1 MNDLPREITALTVYC
16 ASSTRIDESYH
27 EIARRFGELMGERG
41 LDLVYGGGRV
51 GLMGTLAKTCRAHGS
66 RVTGIITERLR
77 DLEQLDEEN
86 DENLV
91 VRTMRERKAL
101 LEDRGDAMVV
111 LPGGFGTLEE
121 FFEILVGRHLGEH
134 ENPICLLN
142 TLDHHEGE
150 GRYYDPLLSM
160 IDHMVDNRFASE
172 DTRDLFS
179 VHETPEGL
187 IGALMDPSIGLT
199 GTGSGAER

>member
-1 MNDLPREITALTVYC
+1 MAANAREITALTVYC
-16 ASSTRIDESYH
+16 ASSTHIDESYH
-27 EIARRFGELMGERG
+27 AITRRMGELMGEHG
-41 LDLVYGGGRV
+41 LDLVYGGGKV
-51 GLMGTLAKTCRAHGS
+51 GLMGTLAKSCREHGCHI
-66 RVTGIITERLR
+66 TGVITERLR

-86 DENLV
+86 DRNIV

-150 GRYYDPLLSM
+150 GRYYDPLLTM
-160 IDHMVDNRFASE
+160 IDHIVDNRFASAE
-172 DTRDLFS
+172 MRGLFT
-179 VHETPEGL
+179 VHETPEQL
-187 IGALMDPSIGLT
+187 IEALVGPNADAGANT
-199 GTGSGAER
+199 